1 MVWRTQLNALQA
13 LEAAEAARVRKA
25 LGSSLRL
32 VALIVLG
39 IFAVMVLGNL
49 HKLRTDNNDP
59 ATAQAV
65 EQIAAEAPEA
75 KQAEFDQR
83 FDQESKET
91 ARPGGIKIDREP
103 ETQAKRKTLLQGL
116 SNEGVFIKAELPGG
130 VPWVWVG
137 PAFYTLD
144 FETKRAAVGIVYSYY
159 LDGSDPI
166 ANVRIFDGQTNKEI
180 GDYNMNSPDGT
191 GLRLF

>member
-1 MVWRTQLNALQA
+1 MFRRTQLNALQA
-13 LEAAEAARVRKA
+13 LEAAEAAKVRKA

-32 VALIVLG
+32 GAVIVLG
-39 IFAVMVLGNL
+39 ILAVMVLGNL
-49 HKLRTDNNDP
+49 DKLGTDNNDP
-59 ATAQAV
+59 VTAQAV
-65 EQIAAEAPEA
+65 EQVAAEAPEI

-83 FDQESKET
+83 FDQELKE
-91 ARPGGIKIDREP
+91 AAKPGGIKIDREP
-103 ETQAKRKTLLQGL
+103 ETQAKRKALLQRL
-116 SNEGVFIKAELPGG
+116 SNEGVFIKAELPDGL
-130 VPWVWVG
+130 PWVWVG

-144 FETKRAAVGIVYSYY
+144 FETRQEVVSIVYSYY

-166 ANVRIFDGQTNKEI
+166 ARVRIFDGRTNKEI

>member
-1 MVWRTQLNALQA
+1 MARRTQLNALQA
-13 LEAAEAARVRKA
+13 LEAAKARKA

-39 IFAVMVLGNL
+39 VLAVMVLRNL
-49 HKLRTDNNDP
+49 DRLDTDNSDP
-59 ATAQAV
+59 VTAQAV
-65 EQIAAEAPEA
+65 EQIAAEAPEV

-83 FDQESKET
+83 FDQELKD
-91 ARPGGIKIDREP
+91 AAKPGGIKIDREP
-103 ETQAKRKTLLQGL
+103 ETQAKRKALLQKL
-116 SNEGVFIKAELPGG
+116 SNEGVFIRAELPGG
-130 VPWVWVG
+130 LPWIWVG

-144 FETKRAAVGIVYSYY
+144 FETQRELVSIVYSYY

-166 ANVRIFDGQTNKEI
+166 AAVRIFDGRTNKEV
-180 GDYNMNSPDGT
+180 GDYNMNSPDGA

>member
-1 MVWRTQLNALQA
+1 MVRRTQLNALQA

-25 LGSSLRL
+25 LGSSFRL

-49 HKLRTDNNDP
+49 HRPGTDNNDP

-65 EQIAAEAPEA
+65 EQIAAETPEA

-83 FDQESKET
+83 FDQESQRTRQGPVE
-91 ARPGGIKIDREP
+91 IKIDREP
-103 ETQAKRKTLLQGL
+103 ETQAKRKTLLRRL

-130 VPWVWVG
+130 LPWVWVG

-144 FETKRAAVGIVYSYY
+144 FETKREVVSIVYSFY

-166 ANVRIFDGQTNKEI
+166 ATVGYSMDRPTKRSATII
-180 GDYNMNSPDGT
+180 
-191 GLRLF
+191 

>member
-1 MVWRTQLNALQA
+1 
-13 LEAAEAARVRKA
+13 
-25 LGSSLRL
+25 
-32 VALIVLG
+32 
-39 IFAVMVLGNL
+39 MVLGNL
-49 HKLRTDNNDP
+49 HRLGTDDNDP

-75 KQAEFDQR
+75 KQAELDQR
-83 FDQESKET
+83 FDQEP
-91 ARPGGIKIDREP
+91 ARPGGIKIDKEP
-103 ETQAKRKTLLQGL
+103 ETQAKRKTLLQRL

-130 VPWVWVG
+130 LPRVWVG

-144 FETKRAAVGIVYSYY
+144 FETKREVVSIVYSYY

-166 ANVRIFDGQTNKEI
+166 ATVRIFDGQTNKEI
-180 GDYNMNSPDGT
+180 GDYNVNSPDGA